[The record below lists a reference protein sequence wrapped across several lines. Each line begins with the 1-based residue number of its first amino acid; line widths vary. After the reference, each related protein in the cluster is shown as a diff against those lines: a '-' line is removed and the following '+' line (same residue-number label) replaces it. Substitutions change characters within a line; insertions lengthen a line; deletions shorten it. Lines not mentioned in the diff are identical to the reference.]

1 MATKKIY
8 DLAVATRRYTDRDGK
23 EKSSYENVGSVLE
36 MDDGGRMILLKR
48 SFNPAGVPFKDG
60 SDQVV
65 ISMFVPKDKEQSPP
79 AQGQHSTAKAN
90 GYQAPIDGD
99 DVPFMNPYRGKMLLC
114 I

>member
-8 DLAVATRRYTDRDGK
+8 DLAIATRRYTDRDGK

-65 ISMFVPKDKEQSPP
+65 ISMFVPKDREQSP
-79 AQGQHSTAKAN
+79 AQGQHNAAKAN
-90 GYQAPIDGD
+90 GYQKSASIDD
-99 DVPFMNPYRGKMLLC
+99 NSEDIPF
-114 I
+114 

>member
-8 DLAVATRRYTDRDGK
+8 DLTVAPRRFTNRDGK

-60 SDQVV
+60 GDQII
-65 ISMFVPKDKEQSPP
+65 ISMFVPKDKDQEP
-79 AQGQHSTAKAN
+79 AKEQHSKAKSNA
-90 GYQAPIDGD
+90 YQPQNTFD
-99 DVPFMNPYRGKMLLC
+99 DED

>member
-1 MATKKIY
+1 MAAKKIY
-8 DLAVATRRYTDRDGK
+8 DLAVATRRYNDRDGK

-65 ISMFVPKDKEQSPP
+65 ISMFVPKDKEQSP
-79 AQGQHSTAKAN
+79 AHDQHSTAKAN
-90 GYQAPIDGD
+90 GYQDPAKGGFD
-99 DVPFMNPYRGKMLLC
+99 DTEEIPF
-114 I
+114 